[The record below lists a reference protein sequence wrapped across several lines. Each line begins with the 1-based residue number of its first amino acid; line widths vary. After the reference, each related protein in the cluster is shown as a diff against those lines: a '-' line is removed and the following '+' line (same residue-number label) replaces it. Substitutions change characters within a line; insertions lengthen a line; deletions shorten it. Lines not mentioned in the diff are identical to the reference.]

1 MAISRANFEKIPIH
15 LVTSVPSIETYNN
28 ICSKKYRHVKIFKRF
43 NNYPLPE
50 TNIINLNINKSK
62 NKFIAK
68 ETTNIVKKYLDKDEQ
83 VLFFLNRRGFA
94 PYLICKKCG
103 YKQACSNCS
112 LYLTFHKIK
121 NKAICHHCSFE
132 KEIDIKCNSK
142 GRCEFVM
149 YGPGVEKI
157 FEEVK
162 EIFPNKITRIFSSDY
177 LKTKQKTKNFFEE
190 INDNKID
197 ILIGTQM
204 ISKGFNFPKLNCIVV
219 VDADF
224 SGRGYDLRS
233 TEKNIQLYQQLSGR
247 AGRFSSKSLI
257 IYQTL
262 APQDLILNQLI
273 KNESEKLLQNE
284 LDLRRKNKLPPFI
297 RLIAVI
303 ISSKNRNLS
312 LRGRTRN

>member
-1 MAISRANFEKIPIH
+1 MTISKQ
-15 LVTSVPSIETYNN
+15 
-28 ICSKKYRHVKIFKRF
+28 KK
-43 NNYPLPE
+43 
-50 TNIINLNINKSK
+50 
-62 NKFIAK
+62 
-68 ETTNIVKKYLDKDEQ
+68 
-83 VLFFLNRRGFA
+83 
-94 PYLICKKCG
+94 
-103 YKQACSNCS
+103 
-112 LYLTFHKIK
+112 
-121 NKAICHHCSFE
+121 
-132 KEIDIKCNSK
+132 
-142 GRCEFVM
+142 
-149 YGPGVEKI
+149 
-157 FEEVK
+157 
-162 EIFPNKITRIFSSDY
+162 
-177 LKTKQKTKNFFEE
+177 KTKIFFEE

-312 LRGRTRN
+312 LRGAQEIKIKLKKIQDLEVLGPIDSPLLKVRKNFRSRLLIRFNNRFLMQKKISNVLNGLKISSKIKLTVDVDPINFA

>member
-1 MAISRANFEKIPIH
+1 
-15 LVTSVPSIETYNN
+15 
-28 ICSKKYRHVKIFKRF
+28 
-43 NNYPLPE
+43 
-50 TNIINLNINKSK
+50 
-62 NKFIAK
+62 
-68 ETTNIVKKYLDKDEQ
+68 
-83 VLFFLNRRGFA
+83 
-94 PYLICKKCG
+94 
-103 YKQACSNCS
+103 
-112 LYLTFHKIK
+112 
-121 NKAICHHCSFE
+121 
-132 KEIDIKCNSK
+132 
-142 GRCEFVM
+142 
-149 YGPGVEKI
+149 
-157 FEEVK
+157 
-162 EIFPNKITRIFSSDY
+162 
-177 LKTKQKTKNFFEE
+177 
-190 INDNKID
+190 
-197 ILIGTQM
+197 M

-312 LRGRTRN
+312 LRGAQEIKIKLKKIQDLEVLGPIDSPLLKVRKNFRSRLLIKFNNRFLMQKKISNVLNGLKISSKIKLTVDVDPINFA